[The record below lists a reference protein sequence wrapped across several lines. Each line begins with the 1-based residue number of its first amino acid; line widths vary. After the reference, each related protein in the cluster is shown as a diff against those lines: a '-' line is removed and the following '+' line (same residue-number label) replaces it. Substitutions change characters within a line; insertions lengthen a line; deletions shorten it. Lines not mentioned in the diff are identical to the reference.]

1 MRLFLYVALL
11 LFIIISKSKMIE
23 EGIDGEAMYLVFF
36 SLVLVEAFVE
46 LENYIIRRRK
56 Q

>member
-11 LFIIISKSKMIE
+11 LFISISKSKMIE
-23 EGIDGEAMYLVFF
+23 EGIDGEVMYLVFF

-46 LENYIIRRRK
+46 FDNYINRMRK